1 MNRKVL
7 KIDDLSPDSI
17 KITVNWEDM
26 VVGSSAFIPCINT
39 EKAHQQIKNVE
50 KQKKWTVKMQVR
62 VEDAKLGVRLWRTT

>member
-39 EKAHQQIKNVE
+39 EKVHQQIKNVE